1 MLFLVLFLL
10 GIYASAA
17 GSQDFGFVC
26 GFGLDREAGA
36 KGQSRQS
43 QQLRPANF
51 SFYQS
56 GTVRPLILFGKLN
69 RPDDPFSLT
78 QLKDRNGDETQ
89 SSADLLN
96 PNHVGSLAHYF
107 KEMSY
112 GALTLEDNG
121 DGVERRWF
129 AANRTRP
136 PDYGTNCV
144 AAILAFA
151 GEVFADAD
159 DTIDFS
165 DYDRDGDGV
174 VDLVILYIPLEFRNL
189 QQCGSHGRVI
199 ENSTLNYMTE
209 DSVSIQDDLIVVYQR
224 PSFPWLVGVTAH
236 EYGHVMNLPEL
247 YDDDGDSA
255 GIGLWGLMGH
265 GPLGWSWK
273 CENDW
278 SSNFENDLYSGP
290 TPLSVWSRY
299 KVGWITE
306 DNGRLV
312 TVESDT
318 DAAATLHDINSQ
330 SSAVKAYKIPV
341 RGSDTEYFLV
351 ANRQNTHTE
360 HSRGSYY
367 DDSAP
372 ASGLAIWHIDDG
384 LPFSGSNLRNDRRND
399 NENHKR
405 VDLECADG
413 LFSD

>member
-189 QQCGSHGRVI
+189 EQCGSHGRVI